1 MFTPVKLFNMKI
13 TNSCIIAACASV
25 LAISTHSCK
34 PKQVVVHP
42 AVEVVEREAPAE
54 RVVSETP
61 KEVPKEAPTTVE
73 PVATTPPNYDFK
85 NIQFEYDSHVLKTNS
100 YAILDQISR
109 EMRKNTRA
117 EFIINGHA
125 SIEGTAEYN
134 MELSIDRANAVKLY
148 LVNSG
153 IPADNLTVEGFGAT
167 RPTASND
174 TESGRAQNR
183 RVEIKHVD

>member
-1 MFTPVKLFNMKI
+1 MVLQP
-13 TNSCIIAACASV
+13 AA
-25 LAISTHSCK
+25 
-34 PKQVVVHP
+34 
-42 AVEVVEREAPAE
+42 EVIEREAPDE
-54 RVVSETP
+54 RMVSETP
-61 KEVPKEAPTTVE
+61 KPTPQQAPTTVA

-85 NIQFEYDSHVLKTNS
+85 NIQFEYDSHVLKTES

-109 EMRKNTRA
+109 EMRKDTDAN
-117 EFIINGHA
+117 FIIDGHA

-153 IPADNLTVEGFGAT
+153 IPADNLTVKGYGAT

-174 TESGRAQNR
+174 TEAGRARNR
-183 RVEIKHVD
+183 RVEIKHVN

>member
-1 MFTPVKLFNMKI
+1 MKTI
-13 TNSCIIAACASV
+13 NSCI
-25 LAISTHSCK
+25 LAVCVGILALSTQSCK
-34 PKQVVVHP
+34 PKQVVVQP
-42 AVEVVEREAPAE
+42 AAEVIEREAPAE

-61 KEVPKEAPTTVE
+61 KEAPKEAPTTVE
-73 PVATTPPNYDFK
+73 PVATTPPNYDFN
-85 NIQFEYDSHVLKTNS
+85 NIQFEYDSHVLKTDS
-100 YAILDQISR
+100 YAILDHISR
-109 EMRKNTRA
+109 EMRKDNEA
-117 EFIINGHA
+117 KFIIDGHA

-153 IPADNLTVEGFGAT
+153 IPADNLTVNGYGAT

-174 TESGRAQNR
+174 TETGRAQNR

>member
-1 MFTPVKLFNMKI
+1 MKI

-34 PKQVVVHP
+34 PKQVVVQP
-42 AVEVVEREAPAE
+42 AAEVVEREAPAE

-61 KEVPKEAPTTVE
+61 KEAPKEAPTTVE

-117 EFIINGHA
+117 EFIIDGHA

-153 IPADNLTVEGFGAT
+153 IPADNLTVKGYGAT

>member
-1 MFTPVKLFNMKI
+1 MKTI
-13 TNSCIIAACASV
+13 NSCLIAVCASAI
-25 LAISTHSCK
+25 AISTHSCK
-34 PKQVVVHP
+34 PKQVVVQP
-42 AVEVVEREAPAE
+42 AAEVVEREAPAE

-61 KEVPKEAPTTVE
+61 KEAPKEAPTTVK

-85 NIQFEYDSHVLKTNS
+85 NILFEYDSHVLKTNS
-100 YAILDQISR
+100 YAILDHVSR
-109 EMRKNTRA
+109 EMRKNTNA
-117 EFIINGHA
+117 EFIIDGHA

-153 IPADNLTVEGFGAT
+153 IPADNLTVKGYGAT
-167 RPTASND
+167 RPAASND
-174 TESGRAQNR
+174 TEAGRAQNR

>member
-1 MFTPVKLFNMKI
+1 MKTI
-13 TNSCIIAACASV
+13 NYCVLAACISAS
-25 LAISTHSCK
+25 AISTQSCK
-34 PKQVVVHP
+34 PKQVVLQP
-42 AVEVVEREAPAE
+42 AAEVVERETTPE

-61 KEVPKEAPTTVE
+61 KEAPKEAPKTVE
-73 PVATTPPNYDFK
+73 PVAQTPPNYDFR

-100 YAILDQISR
+100 YAILDHISR
-109 EMRKNTRA
+109 EMRKDTKA
-117 EFIINGHA
+117 KFIIDGHA

-153 IPADNLTVEGFGAT
+153 IPADNLTVKGYGAT

-174 TESGRAQNR
+174 TETGRAQNR
-183 RVEIKHVD
+183 RVEIKHVN

>member
-1 MFTPVKLFNMKI
+1 MFTPAKLFNMK
-13 TNSCIIAACASV
+13 TLNSCILAASAIA
-25 LAISTHSCK
+25 LALSTHSCK
-34 PKQVVVHP
+34 PKQVVLQP
-42 AVEVVEREAPAE
+42 AAEVVEREAPAE

-61 KEVPKEAPTTVE
+61 KEAPKEAPTTVA

-85 NIQFEYDSHVLKTNS
+85 NIQFEYDSHVLKTDS

-109 EMRKNTRA
+109 EIRKDPSA
-117 EFIINGHA
+117 KFIIDGHA

-148 LVNSG
+148 LVNTG
-153 IPADNLTVEGFGAT
+153 IQADNLTVKGYGAT
-167 RPTASND
+167 RPAASND
-174 TESGRAQNR
+174 TEGGRTLNR

>member
-1 MFTPVKLFNMKI
+1 MKTI
-13 TNSCIIAACASV
+13 NSCILAACASA
-25 LAISTHSCK
+25 LAFSTHSCK
-34 PKQVVVHP
+34 PKQVVLQP
-42 AVEVVEREAPAE
+42 AAEVVEREAPAE
-54 RVVSETP
+54 RVVKETP
-61 KEVPKEAPTTVE
+61 KEAPKEAPTTVK
-73 PVATTPPNYDFK
+73 PVATTPPNYHFK

-109 EMRKNTRA
+109 EIRKDNDET
-117 EFIINGHA
+117 FIIDGHA
-125 SIEGTAEYN
+125 SIEGTPEYN

-153 IPADNLTVEGFGAT
+153 VPADNLTVKGYGAT

-174 TESGRAQNR
+174 TEAGRAQNR